1 MKFSK
6 SDFLLIRWNLLGLC
20 ASLLICALALYSS
33 GEYAEKTQRD
43 LSNSQRQLNDARSR
57 LRTAYEDREN
67 MEIYASEYG
76 ALIDRKIIGDDHRL
90 DWIEGLEQIRRQ
102 NLNLDSRYSIGPQKI
117 YARQPGIDSGNYE
130 IHYSETRMQF
140 ELLHEGQLLD
150 FFAALRKQIK
160 GHYQLEGCTL
170 ARTTDSSVDAAAA
183 HISAECNGGWITL
196 KNRNAPL

>member
-20 ASLLICALALYSS
+20 ASLLISALALYSS

-43 LSNSQRQLNDARSR
+43 LSNSLRQLNDARSR
-57 LRTAYEDREN
+57 LSTAYEDQEN

-102 NLNLDSRYSIGPQKI
+102 NLNLDFRYSIGPQKI
-117 YARQPGIDSGNYE
+117 YAPQPGINSGNYE
-130 IHYSETRMQF
+130 IHYSDTRMQF

-150 FFAALRKQIK
+150 FFGALRKQIN

-170 ARTTDSSVDAAAA
+170 ARAPDSSVDAATA